1 MRASTHNNH
10 TSWRHIWRLAWPIII
25 SNVTVPLVGAVDV
38 AMMGRIDDPAFIGG
52 VGLGMMLFNAI
63 YFGMGFLR
71 MGTTGLVAQSQGE
84 DAAAQIARIMVRGLV
99 LACAIGMIII
109 LATPVITSIATAV
122 FSASELVESLMVEYA
137 TIRLFAAPAALGNMV
152 VLGVL
157 YGRQQMFGGMLL
169 LLIVNAINLIL
180 DFVFVLGLGMT
191 VSGVALASVIAQW
204 SGFLFMMWY
213 INRPGSPIGI
223 GRFLHTALFF
233 SALRD
238 RMAYRRFFVLG
249 RDIFIRTALLVFC
262 EALVLNQ
269 AAKLGDLDLATCQL
283 VLTLFGILAFA
294 LDAFAYAAEA
304 LVGEAIGKRN
314 STDLQIVIKRTNS
327 LAAGMALGIAAI
339 LWLGDTVIIRLFTTQ
354 AALTAHAQTHWVWA
368 CLLAPAS
375 FMAFQLDGIF
385 VGATRGQDMRNAM
398 IFSAGG
404 LGIALLLLA
413 PWGLQGLL
421 AAFVGYL
428 GLRGASLWWH
438 IDRVYAQAGPPLQ
451 QQS

>member
-1 MRASTHNNH
+1 MCASIHNNH

-71 MGTTGLVAQSQGE
+71 MGTTGLVAQSQDD
-84 DAAAQIARIMVRGLV
+84 DAAAQIARITSRGLI
-99 LACAIGMIII
+99 LAFAIGVIII
-109 LATPVITSIATAV
+109 LAKPVITGIATAV
-122 FSASELVESLMVEYA
+122 FSASVFVESLMVDYA
-137 TIRLFAAPAALGNMV
+137 SIRLFAAPAALGNMV

-169 LLIVNAINLIL
+169 LLIVNTINLIL

-204 SGFLFMMWY
+204 SGFIFMMWY
-213 INRPGSPIGI
+213 INRPRSLIGI
-223 GRFLHTALFF
+223 GPFLHAALFL

-238 RMAYRRFFVLG
+238 HIAYRRFFVLG
-249 RDIFIRTALLVFC
+249 RDIFIRTALLVLC
-262 EALVLNQ
+262 EALMLNQ
-269 AAKLGDLDLATCQL
+269 AAKLSDLDLAACQL

-294 LDAFAYAAEA
+294 LDAFAHAAEA

-314 STDLQIVIKRTNS
+314 STDLRIVIRRTNA
-327 LAAGMALGIAAI
+327 LAAGMALVIAAI
-339 LWLGDTVIIRLFTTQ
+339 LWMGDVVIIQLFTNQ
-354 AALTAHAQTHWVWA
+354 AALTAHAQAHWLWA
-368 CLLAPAS
+368 CLLAPVS
-375 FMAFQLDGIF
+375 FLAFQLDGIF

-398 IFSAGG
+398 IFSTGG

-413 PWGLQGLL
+413 PWSLQGLL

-428 GLRGASLWWH
+428 GLRGASLWWQ
-438 IDRVYAQAGPPLQ
+438 IDRVYAQEDPSLEQ
-451 QQS
+451 H

>member
-25 SNVTVPLVGAVDV
+25 SNISVPLVGAVDV

-191 VSGVALASVIAQW
+191 VRGVALASVIAQW

-223 GRFLHTALFF
+223 GRFLHTALFL

-314 STDLQIVIKRTNS
+314 STDLQIVIRRTNS

-354 AALTAHAQTHWVWA
+354 AALIAHAQTHWVWA

-451 QQS
+451 QQ

>member
-38 AMMGRIDDPAFIGG
+38 AMMGRVDDPAFIGG

-122 FSASELVESLMVEYA
+122 FSASELVESLMVDYA

-204 SGFLFMMWY
+204 SSFLFMMWY

-223 GRFLHTALFF
+223 GRFLHTALFL

-314 STDLQIVIKRTNS
+314 STDLQIVIRRTNS

-451 QQS
+451 QQ

>member
-1 MRASTHNNH
+1 MRTSIDNTH

-71 MGTTGLVAQSQGE
+71 MGTTGLIAQSQ
-84 DAAAQIARIMVRGLV
+84 DDNAAAQIARVMVRGLV
-99 LACAIGMIII
+99 LAFAIGVIII
-109 LATPVITSIATAV
+109 LATPVIIRIATAV
-122 FSASELVESLMVEYA
+122 FSASEIVESLMVEYA
-137 TIRLFAAPAALGNMV
+137 SIRVFAAPATLGNMV

-157 YGRQQMFGGMLL
+157 YGRQQMFGGMML
-169 LLIVNAINLIL
+169 LLIVTTINLML

-204 SGFLFMMWY
+204 SGFIFIMWY
-213 INRPGSPIGI
+213 INRPRSLIGI
-223 GRFLHTALFF
+223 GRFLHSNLFL
-233 SALRD
+233 SALRY
-238 RMAYRRFFVLG
+238 RIAYRQFFMLG
-249 RDIFIRTALLVFC
+249 RDIFIRTLLLVLC

-314 STDLQIVIKRTNS
+314 STNLRIVIRRTNG
-327 LAAGMALGIAAI
+327 LVAGMALCISAI
-339 LWLGDTVIIRLFTTQ
+339 LWMGDMTIIRLFTNQ
-354 AALTAHAQTHWVWA
+354 AALTAHAQAHWLWA

-385 VGATRGQDMRNAM
+385 VGATRGQDMRDAM
-398 IFSAGG
+398 IFYAGG
-404 LGIALLLLA
+404 LGIALLVLA

-421 AAFVGYL
+421 AAFVSYL

-438 IDRVYAQAGPPLQ
+438 IDRVYSHAIPSPQKQ
-451 QQS
+451 